1 MLLLFAP
8 FNTNTKYR
16 QRVKTLRP
24 VPISIYIR
32 FSQPIFTVRCL
43 SAVCLSFFLSFI
55 LLFFA
60 SMRSILVV
68 LLRVSTK
75 RILIT
80 LLRINLNSRKI
91 GWREKTKNINKSR
104 VQSDSIH
111 RMGTRSKRMK
121 FDEWLSLKKL
131 DYISRNEYKC
141 ENYSC
146 SSIFSHDAF

>member
-1 MLLLFAP
+1 M
-8 FNTNTKYR
+8 
-16 QRVKTLRP
+16 
-24 VPISIYIR
+24 R
-32 FSQPIFTVRCL
+32 FV
-43 SAVCLSFFLSFI
+43 
-55 LLFFA
+55 
-60 SMRSILVV
+60 LVV

-146 SSIFSHDAF
+146 SSIFSHDAFWWNIHTEPPKTTKTIRDGYKCMEIVFGLRAKLPLNWHCESSGANWDPLDCWTNG